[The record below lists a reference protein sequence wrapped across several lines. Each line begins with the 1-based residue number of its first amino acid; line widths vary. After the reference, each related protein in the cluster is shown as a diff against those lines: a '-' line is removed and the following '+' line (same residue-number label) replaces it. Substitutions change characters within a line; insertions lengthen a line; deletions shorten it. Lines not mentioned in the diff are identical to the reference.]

1 MDKKNLVLGLLCL
14 FGAFSLFVYQGKQ
27 LQQQAL
33 LRQSQ
38 AIAEGEASADDKT
51 MPTTVDAATT
61 AVNNEVAPVFQAPVF
76 KPTDEQI
83 FTLENDAVRVHF
95 STIGGGIRSVE
106 LKKFPATQDSDAPYV
121 FNKESPVPALTLG
134 WDTAKLFT
142 KPFAV
147 TSQSEDFIQFRGIFE
162 DGTEIIRG
170 YQLPSSKAKNPY
182 AIQTEVAVTQ
192 PKPAESTNSAEHR
205 SLWVSLGSI
214 PEMLSDKYKEHLNFC
229 AYDGKN
235 MDCKRLADFEASNGF
250 LGFGGHGAHPYL
262 EGVGSYAWGAL
273 KDQFFT
279 AILTP
284 KIPSVGYISFP
295 IKQGECSAMQGFL
308 KFDLMQP
315 STVVRATYYVG
326 PKDYLLL
333 ERMGQRQDELMQF
346 GFFGAF
352 SKILLMTMHGIH
364 SVIPNWGWTIIL
376 LTVIIKLLMWPVTQ
390 MQLRSSKKMATIQD
404 PLKKLREKYKDNPQK
419 LQTETMKLFKENRI
433 NPASGCLPAVIQIP
447 IFIGLYYM
455 LRSASEIRFQPF
467 LWVKDL
473 SMADT
478 VCYFGGFPLNI
489 MPLLMGVTMVV
500 QMKVTPMPSTDSAQ
514 QKVFMLMPFIFL
526 FFCYNFPA
534 ALVLYW
540 TVQNLFTIVQ
550 NKVTYRKKPTVL
562 QTQKH

>member
-1 MDKKNLVLGLLCL
+1 MDKKNLIFGLLCL
-14 FGAFSLFVYQGKQ
+14 FGAFSLFISQGKQ
-27 LQQQAL
+27 LQQQAI

-38 AIAEGEASADDKT
+38 AIAEEEASVNDKT
-51 MPTTVDAATT
+51 VPTTVDAATT
-61 AVNNEVAPVFQAPVF
+61 AVNSEVAHVFQAPVL

-83 FTLENDAVRVHF
+83 FILENDAVRVHF

-121 FNKESPVPALTLG
+121 FNKENTVPALTPG
-134 WDTAKLFT
+134 WNTDRLLTQS
-142 KPFAV
+142 FAV

-182 AIQTEVAVTQ
+182 AIQTEVSVTQ
-192 PKPAESTNSAEHR
+192 PKSAEGANSTKHR

-214 PEMLSDKYKEHLNFC
+214 PEMSGDKYKEHLNFC
-229 AYDGKN
+229 AYDGKS

-250 LGFGGHGAHPYL
+250 LGLGGHEAHPYL
-262 EGVGSYAWGAL
+262 EGTGSYAWGAL

-284 KIPSVGYISFP
+284 KTPSVGYVSFP
-295 IKQGECSAMQGFL
+295 IKQGERSLMQGFL
-308 KFDLMQP
+308 KFELTQP
-315 STVVRATYYVG
+315 STVVSATYYVG

-333 ERMGQRQDELMQF
+333 EHMGQHQDELMQF

-352 SKILLMTMHGIH
+352 SKLLLMTMHAIH

-390 MQLRSSKKMATIQD
+390 MQLHSSKKMATIQE
-404 PLKKLREKYKDNPQK
+404 PLQKLREKYKDNPQK

-489 MPLLMGVTMVV
+489 MPLLMGVTMVM
-500 QMKVTPMPSTDSAQ
+500 QMKVTPMPSADSAQ
-514 QKVFMLMPFIFL
+514 QKIFMLMPFIFL

-550 NKVTYRKKPTVL
+550 NKITYRKKPTVL